1 MGRKLKFAE
10 ETTTITVRV
19 PLRLKQTIKN
29 LIYEIIKKYVAPEKE
44 KDGHT
49 GQPVPRG
56 AKQDCQSM

>member
-19 PLRLKQTIKN
+19 PLRLKKTIKN
-29 LIYEIIKKYVAPEKE
+29 LIYEIIKKYVDAEKE

-49 GQPVPRG
+49 GQPVTRCSN
-56 AKQDCQSM
+56 ADF

>member
-19 PLRLKQTIKN
+19 PLRFKTKIKN
-29 LIYEIIKKYVAPEKE
+29 LIYEIIKKYVVAEKE

-49 GQPVPRG
+49 GQSVPRCSN
-56 AKQDCQSM
+56 ADL